1 MPPALVAAASE
12 AAGRHAAQWTG
23 TYISGGGI
31 FWLGLVNVAML
42 IAFLVVGTQ
51 RRDHPT
57 RHPAAASAR
66 RAGASPEDEP
76 AGAGQAPATA
86 RPTAR
91 PMAPLASD
99 AERDR
104 AAARVSR
111 AMAVGQLSV
120 DEGVTRIDAVYASR
134 DRHQLSAV
142 VADLPLEPE
151 PATETRS
158 HRTYRDLRDFA
169 ALALGAALVLQ
180 FLAGIWEMWPVVV
193 AAMAPFAFGRHRAGR
208 WASGRWA

>member
-1 MPPALVAAASE
+1 MMHPALLAAAGE
-12 AAGRHAAQWTG
+12 AASRHAARWTG
-23 TYISGGGI
+23 TYVSGGGM

-51 RRDHPT
+51 RRARPA
-57 RHPAAASAR
+57 RHPAAPSTR
-66 RAGASPEDEP
+66 RAGPSADDDP
-76 AGAGQAPATA
+76 AGTGEAPATV
-86 RPTAR
+86 RPVAL
-91 PMAPLASD
+91 LASD

-104 AAARVSR
+104 AAARVSH

-120 DEGVTRIDAVYASR
+120 DEGVARIDAVYASR
-134 DRHQLSAV
+134 DRCQLSAV
-142 VADLPLEPE
+142 VADLPLEPA

-158 HRTYRDLRDFA
+158 QRTYRDLRDFA

-193 AAMAPFAFGRHRAGR
+193 AAMAPFAFGRHRAGTR
-208 WASGRWA
+208 A